1 MQILREKMDNN
12 RGAKIMCDFDC
23 FNCVFSDCINDS
35 SVRQEILYKYNHS
48 TKGKARMKKYNNSLK
63 GKERAKRYISSEK
76 GKEKQR
82 KATQRDI
89 KNGKNAER
97 CRRYYQ
103 RKKGIEKL

>member
-1 MQILREKMDNN
+1 MQILRKEMDNN

-48 TKGKARMKKYNNSLK
+48 TKGKIRMKKYNSSEK
-63 GKERAKRYISSEK
+63 GREREKRYLNSEK

-82 KATQRDI
+82 KSTQRDI

-103 RKKGIEKL
+103 RKKGIEID